1 MADIIPLPDRSTW
14 LSGYL
19 RRLTDSYR
27 AGGLEP
33 AAAEQLAAEAG
44 GRTEGWTVAGIT
56 EDGRTVGF
64 VAVGLDDRNGSPVGR
79 IGELWTEPGRE
90 GLRPAALHWAERWCA
105 ERGGHRV
112 EVLLAAPDPLFEG
125 YAVRGQARVKTVTTA
140 AGPRAEGPAGAER
153 VGPSCPSAGKEGERG
168 SEATEHGGT
177 SRPSG
182 WGRPSAPGREGP
194 EASGR
199 EQGTSPGVTSRPMTA
214 EEYPA
219 WRAQQDAAYVADMVR
234 AGSYTEQ
241 EARAKSAADFSRLL
255 PREMD
260 TEGNAFLVLEAGGET
275 VGTGWLKHGFLPGV
289 TFGYSLDVLPEHRG
303 RGFGRAAMAVGE
315 QAVLAAGDRALL
327 LNVFGGNEVAMG
339 LYTSAGYTVLE
350 ERRSRDVSGAP

>member
-14 LSGYL
+14 LPGYQ

-44 GRTEGWTVAGIT
+44 GRTGGWTVAGIT

-125 YAVRGQARVKTVTTA
+125 YAVRGQARVKTVA
-140 AGPRAEGPAGAER
+140 AA
-153 VGPSCPSAGKEGERG
+153 
-168 SEATEHGGT
+168 ATDL
-177 SRPSG
+177 
-182 WGRPSAPGREGP
+182 
-194 EASGR
+194 
-199 EQGTSPGVTSRPMTA
+199 GVTARPMTA

-234 AGSYTEQ
+234 AGAHTEQ

-255 PREMD
+255 PRGMD

-327 LNVFGGNEVAMG
+327 FNVFGGNEVAMG

-350 ERRSRDVSGAP
+350 ERRSRDVSGTP